1 MASDSDESKK
11 TDTSHVS
18 DDHESLYSNDDNSD
32 ESIYWNNDRD
42 DDSIESHDSDASE
55 DYTNRTKEYMDGKAI
70 AWIKKNR
77 PYMWT
82 TPLGFMKSPSFPHY
96 VKVYIRNE
104 WKPEECPYD
113 GSTYY
118 TYTFIDKSYHSTR
131 DNIVFYFC
139 SGSAVGMIL
148 TAITAIACMF
158 TGKHNLDKKTFT

>member
-1 MASDSDESKK
+1 MD
-11 TDTSHVS
+11 
-18 DDHESLYSNDDNSD
+18 SLYSTNDSFDGSIYLNDYRDDSDD
-32 ESIYWNNDRD
+32 ESIYPKEDEDGENYNNC
-42 DDSIESHDSDASE
+42 
-55 DYTNRTKEYMDGKAI
+55 TKEYMDGKAI

-82 TPLGFMKSPSFPHY
+82 TPIGFMRSRSFPHY

-118 TYTFIDKSYHSTR
+118 TYTFIDKSYHNTR
-131 DNIVFYFC
+131 DNIVFYVC

-158 TGKHNLDKKTFT
+158 TGKRKI